1 MQKIARGFF
10 ITGTDTDVGK
20 TFIAIKLLTE
30 LEKNG
35 YKTSALKPIATGCF
49 ETVDGLRNSDALLLQ
64 QHATEKWNYNL
75 VNPVAFEDP
84 TAPCIA
90 AEKTGTIINING
102 VINQCQPVLYSNSD
116 YVIIEGAGGWQ
127 TPINDHETMADLA
140 LAFAYPVILVVN
152 IKLGCINH
160 AILTADSIREYDLP
174 FAGWIANVM
183 DKNMLYLEETIQTI
197 ERSIVKQ
204 LLIK

>member
-10 ITGTDTDVGK
+10 ITGTDTNVGK
-20 TFIAIKLLTE
+20 TFIATKLLTE
-30 LEKNG
+30 LAKNG

-90 AEKTGTIINING
+90 AEKTGKIINING

-140 LAFAYPVILVVN
+140 LAFGYPVILVVS
-152 IKLGCINH
+152 IRLGSISH
-160 AILTADSIREYDLP
+160 ALLTADSIRKYDLP
-174 FAGWIANVM
+174 FAGWVANVM
-183 DKNMLYLEETIQTI
+183 DNNMLYLEETIQTI